1 MTVVEGSWPRFRAT
15 PVEVPGLDSEP
26 PLSRIRTG
34 EEGEG
39 EEGEEDEQVK
49 EEKKEEEEEVPRAL
63 RARAAVQA
71 AREAGDIRTDEQ
83 VFLDVLL
90 GPGWDKQH

>member
-1 MTVVEGSWPRFRAT
+1 MSNQKNYPSVVET
-15 PVEVPGLDSEP
+15 PAHLLDPSHLP
-26 PLSRIRTG
+26 QVDG
-34 EEGEG
+34 GDGEGEG

-71 AREAGDIRTDEQ
+71 AREAGDNRTDEQ

-90 GPGWDKQH
+90 GPGWDKQQ

>member
-1 MTVVEGSWPRFRAT
+1 MVET
-15 PVEVPGLDSEP
+15 PAHLLDPSHLP
-26 PLSRIRTG
+26 QVDG
-34 EEGEG
+34 GDGEGEG

-71 AREAGDIRTDEQ
+71 AREAGDNRTDEQ

-90 GPGWDKQH
+90 GPGWDKQQ